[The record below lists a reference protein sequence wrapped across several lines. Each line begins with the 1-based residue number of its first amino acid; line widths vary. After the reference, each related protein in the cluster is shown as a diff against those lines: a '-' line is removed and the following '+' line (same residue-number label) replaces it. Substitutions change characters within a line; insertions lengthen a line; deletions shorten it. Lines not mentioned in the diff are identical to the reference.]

1 MDENTTEEASFGK
14 GRPVHF
20 EIHAADPNR
29 AVEFYTTVFGWKI
42 EDWSDFAGMP
52 YFGLLTG
59 EGMGINGAI
68 IQRMGD
74 NPAVGGAVAGAVI
87 TMGVESY
94 DEIAEQ
100 ILAAGGTEALPKQ
113 ALPGMAWQGY
123 FHDTENNIFGI
134 HQPDPEAK

>member
-1 MDENTTEEASFGK
+1 MDENTSEEASYGK

-20 EIHAADPNR
+20 EVHAADPVR
-29 AVEFYTTVFGWKI
+29 ALTFYTSVFDWKS
-42 EDWSDFAGMP
+42 EDWSEYTGSA

-68 IQRMGD
+68 IQRRGE
-74 NPAVGGAVAGAVI
+74 NPEVGGPVAGAVI
-87 TMGVESY
+87 TIGVASY
-94 DEIAEQ
+94 EEITEQ
-100 ILAAGGTEALPKQ
+100 ILAAGGAVALPKQ